1 MSKQQAPEV
10 AGFGKRLA
18 RLRKSVGFTQQDLAT
33 RIGVSRRVIA
43 YYEGET
49 KHPPTQMLPRL
60 AHVLNVSV
68 EALLQ
73 GDGADVLEDI
83 GMSATVDEATF
94 YPATADGNNAVA
106 REVYRE
112 DDIRI
117 IQGDARHALQA
128 VPDATFQCC
137 ITSPPYWGLRDYG
150 IEGQIGAENDVN
162 DYIANLVLIFRE
174 VKRTLRDDGTLWL
187 NIGDSYTSGDRR
199 WRAPDKKNAGRAMS
213 YRPPTPKGLKPKD
226 LIGVPWRLALALQK
240 DGWYLR
246 SDIVW
251 NKPNCQ
257 PESVKDRPTRAH
269 EYLFLM
275 SKTESYYY
283 NFEAIREP
291 SVGDKKPKNRRTVWN
306 INTNGFHGA
315 HFAVFPPELV
325 RICLLAASKIGSMVL
340 DPFLGSGTVGLVCR
354 EYGRECCGIELN
366 PEYVKLAVD
375 RIARVGCLLPLYSD
389 ANSH

>member
-1 MSKQQAPEV
+1 VPKKFMSDI
-10 AGFGKRLA
+10 AGFGDRLIE
-18 RLRKSVGFTQQDLAT
+18 LRKAAGFTQQKLAEELGIT
-33 RIGVSRRVIA
+33 RRMIA

-49 KHPPTQMLPRL
+49 QHPPTTILPRMAQAL
-60 AHVLNVSV
+60 GVSADELLLGSGRR
-68 EALLQ
+68 EAKPKSMAYPMEQ
-73 GDGADVLEDI
+73 GARRKACV
-83 GMSATVDEATF
+83 
-94 YPATADGNNAVA
+94 
-106 REVYRE
+106 REVYHE
-112 DDIRI
+112 DDLRI
-117 IQGDARHALQA
+117 VESDSRLALA
-128 VPDATFQCC
+128 EMPDNTFQCC

-150 IEGQIGAENDVN
+150 IAGQIGAED
-162 DYIANLVLIFRE
+162 DPDAYIADLVGVFRE
-174 VKRTLRDDGTLWL
+174 VRRTLCEDGTLWL

-226 LIGVPWRLALALQK
+226 LIGVPWRLALALQA

-269 EYLFLM
+269 EYIFLM
-275 SKTESYYY
+275 SKAESYYY

-291 SVGDKKPKNRRTVWN
+291 SANGQDPKNRRTVWN
-306 INTNGFHGA
+306 INTNGYHGA

-325 RICLLAASKIGSMVL
+325 RLCLLAGSKPGAMVL
-340 DPFLGSGTVGLVCR
+340 DPFFGTGTVGLVCR
-354 EYGRECCGIELN
+354 EYQRRCVGIELN
-366 PEYVKLAVD
+366 PSYVKLALE
-375 RIARVGCLLPLYSD
+375 RVGRTSPLLPLYEV